1 MTTGKTSRHRAPA
14 WAGALLGQLV
24 LLGACVQAPEP
35 LGAATT
41 SNLAR
46 QAADPLPEPA
56 GRGEIEGGTGGRAGL
71 AVATLRAKAAK
82 STGDR

>member
-1 MTTGKTSRHRAPA
+1 MTTGKTTPRRAPA

-24 LLGACVQAPEP
+24 LIGACAQAPEP

-46 QAADPLPEPA
+46 QVAQPLPEPA
-56 GRGEIEGGTGGRAGL
+56 ARGEIEGGTGGRAGL

-82 STGDR
+82 SAGDR